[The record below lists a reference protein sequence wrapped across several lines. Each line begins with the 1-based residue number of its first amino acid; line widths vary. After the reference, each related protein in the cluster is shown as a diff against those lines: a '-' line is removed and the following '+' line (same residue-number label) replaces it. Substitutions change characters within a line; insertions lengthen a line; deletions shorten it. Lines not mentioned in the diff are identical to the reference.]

1 MESPPPP
8 FRQLR
13 YNSYYPSLY
22 VTYLPFRLV
31 KISCR
36 VLKTDL
42 AENNETQ
49 KRLTRVNM
57 ICVNYLTDYGFSPSI
72 TSVEFLTHV
81 GWLCRPHLAGPVWL
95 L

>member
-1 MESPPPP
+1 METHP
-8 FRQLR
+8 FQAVKVQLIL
-13 YNSYYPSLY
+13 SSLY

-49 KRLTRVNM
+49 KWLTPVNM

-81 GWLCRPHLAGPVWL
+81 GWLCRPHLPGPVWL